1 MNESLYHGS
10 SVGDIAAL
18 EPRSLLHGTDR
29 RVCYLTD
36 SLAYAMVYIWDAARH
51 QTARKW
57 VTCGFREG
65 VPFYEEQFPDQ
76 LRTFYRGVRGFVYE
90 VERSSD
96 FEQVENRPG
105 LFYSDHPVKPVR
117 VRTVPDVYEALLAE
131 EQAGRLLVL
140 RFREVSAARQAELT
154 SMLAEYIRKNDFFA
168 TDAEQAAF
176 MRRCFTDA
184 WTLAE
189 GA

>member
-1 MNESLYHGS
+1 MTESLYHGS

-51 QTARKW
+51 QTAQKW

-65 VPFYEEQFPDQ
+65 VPLYEEQFPDQ

-96 FEQVENRPG
+96 LERVENRPG
-105 LFYSDHPVKPVR
+105 LFYSDHPVKPVK

-131 EQAGRLLVL
+131 EQAGRFLVL
-140 RFREVSAARQAELT
+140 RFREVGAARQAELT
-154 SMLAEYIRKNDFFA
+154 NMLAEHIRKNNFFSS
-168 TDAEQAAF
+168 DAEQAAF
-176 MRRCFTDA
+176 LRRYFTDA
-184 WTLAE
+184 WARAKE
-189 GA
+189 V